1 MSNIDKVRI
10 HNFKA
15 FYTGSEPD
23 EIDLG
28 GKHLLMYGENGSGK
42 SSIYWALYTLFQSET
57 KQNIEINK
65 YFTPTHD
72 EQLLNFTYLN
82 QRPDFVIDVN
92 GKITNPTDIG
102 KNAEVEV
109 ILKDTTSLK
118 INKDGKSETLKN
130 KLEELNRHSD
140 FITHRLL
147 VNFYNFRNSKEIN
160 LWEVFVRDFFPFL
173 KMDKNKSKITLW
185 QKLKEIENNMPFNVN
200 DAAGTFKR
208 SKSKVKQKWMNDEI
222 TAFNSDLEY
231 WIGRINVLAN
241 IVYKEEL
248 KIKDNIEIFLKY
260 DEPFRYDHYKDNE
273 YVKDGKKYIQGTG
286 YAAFNHPILKL
297 QIKRMNDDGTYSLI
311 HRPQAYLNE
320 AKITQIALSIRFS
333 LLDKTIKPDYPGQFL
348 ALDDLLISLD
358 MGNRDIV
365 LDAILNIY
373 AKRFKIYIFTH
384 EKSFFDF
391 CVFKIEQRKQK
402 KDWEIMEIHS
412 NDLEGGK
419 PVIIP
424 SVLNPYDKAKKYF
437 SAKDYTTASLYLR
450 KELEKLVI
458 ERLPE
463 EYTKTIDGQFHNL
476 EHYWKLF
483 IERYQKLGK
492 VISDDIKEY
501 FKQSKLLILN
511 PAAHHNLNLPVYKL
525 ELERAFKLV
534 EKIYD
539 EYPIPKLNI
548 LLTKGMTL
556 VFKHPT
562 ENYSFEFLLEG
573 DLSINSIDSENE
585 VTTPKCK
592 IMNWQFKGVDLWDF
606 RKNNISNYN
615 VTKKP
620 MLDNFDKVIKTHI
633 QLVPLSISAEMF
645 LNNTNIKYTNS
656 SINDLLINNGI
667 YAYFNFVS
675 REIVFELI

>member
-1 MSNIDKVRI
+1 MSNIDKVRL

-23 EIDLG
+23 EIDFG

-57 KQNIEINK
+57 KSTDDIAK

-72 EQLLNFTYLN
+72 EQLLNYNYLN
-82 QRPDFVIDVN
+82 QRPDFVVSAE

-102 KNAEVEV
+102 KNAEIEV
-109 ILKDTTSLK
+109 LLKDNTSLK
-118 INKDGKSETLKN
+118 IDKDGNHESTAN
-130 KLEELNRHSD
+130 KIRDLNRRSD

-160 LWEVFVRDFFPFL
+160 LWEVFARDFFPFL
-173 KMDKNKSKITLW
+173 PTNKGKDIGTLW
-185 QKLKEIENNMPFNVN
+185 DKLKDIETNLPFNL
-200 DAAGTFKR
+200 DESSGTLKR
-208 SKSKVKQKWMNDEI
+208 SRSKQWQNQLKIKIDK
-222 TAFNSDLEY
+222 FNADIEY
-231 WIGRINVLAN
+231 WIGRINTIAN
-241 IVYKEEL
+241 EVYKNEL
-248 KIKDNIEIFLKY
+248 KINDGIEIFLDYSELLK
-260 DEPFRYDHYKDNE
+260 YDHYKDNE
-273 YVKDGKKYIQGTG
+273 YVKDGKTYKRWTTFAGL
-286 YAAFNHPILKL
+286 NEPILKL
-297 QIKRMNDDGTYSLI
+297 NIKRVNPDGTYSLI

-333 LLDKTIKPDYPGQFL
+333 LLHESIKPSYPGQFL

-358 MGNRDIV
+358 MSNRDII

-373 AKRFKIYIFTH
+373 SKRFKVYIFTH

-412 NDLEGGK
+412 NDLDGGK
-419 PVIIP
+419 PIIIP
-424 SVLNPYDKAKKYF
+424 SVLNSYDKAKKYF

-483 IERYQKLGK
+483 IERYDKLNK
-492 VISDDIKEY
+492 EISTEIKQY

-525 ELERAFKLV
+525 ELERAFILV

-539 EYPIPKLNI
+539 DYPIPKLNI
-548 LLTKGMTL
+548 ILCKSMRLKFT
-556 VFKHPT
+556 HPN
-562 ENYSFEFLLEG
+562 ENYTFEFELEN
-573 DLSINSIDSENE
+573 DFATSSINTGNE
-585 VTTPKCK
+585 VTNSKCK
-592 IMNWQFKGVDLWDF
+592 ILGWQYNNINSWDF
-606 RKNNISNYN
+606 TNRVIKPYDLENNPIVHDLS
-615 VTKKP
+615 
-620 MLDNFDKVIKTHI
+620 KVIKTLTNI
-633 QLVPLSISAEMF
+633 AYLNIDLDMF
-645 LNNTNIKYTNS
+645 LSNTLVLANVSLKKIFEDYNIIIFYNIFNKNHE
-656 SINDLLINNGI
+656 LCLIN
-667 YAYFNFVS
+667 
-675 REIVFELI
+675 

>member
-15 FYTGSEPD
+15 FYTEAEPE
-23 EIDLG
+23 EINFEG
-28 GKHLLMYGENGSGK
+28 NHLLMYGENGSGK
-42 SSIYWALYTLFQSET
+42 SSIYWSLYTLFQSET

-72 EQLLNFTYLN
+72 EQLLNFKYLN
-82 QRPDFVIDVN
+82 QRPDFVIDAN

-109 ILKDTTSLK
+109 LLKDTTSLK

-200 DAAGTFKR
+200 DATGKFKR

-231 WIGRINVLAN
+231 WIGRINILAN

-273 YVKDGKKYIQGTG
+273 YIKDGKKYIQGTG
-286 YAAFNHPILKL
+286 YAAFNNPILKL
-297 QIKRMNDDGTYSLI
+297 HIKRMNDDGTYSLI

-373 AKRFKIYIFTH
+373 SKRFKVYIFTH

-391 CVFKIEQRKQK
+391 CVFKIEQKKEK

-412 NDLEGGK
+412 NDLSGGK
-419 PVIIP
+419 PIIIP

-437 SAKDYTTASLYLR
+437 LAKDYTTASLYLR

-483 IERYQKLGK
+483 IERYNKLNK
-492 VISDDIKEY
+492 EISPEIKQY

-525 ELERAFKLV
+525 ELERAFILV
-534 EKIYD
+534 ENIYD
-539 EYPIPKLNI
+539 DYPIPKLDII
-548 LLTKGMTL
+548 LCKSMRLKFT
-556 VFKHPT
+556 HPN
-562 ENYSFEFLLEG
+562 ENYTFEFELEN
-573 DLSINSIDSENE
+573 DFATNSIDTGNE
-585 VTTPKCK
+585 VTNSKCK
-592 IMNWQFKGVDLWDF
+592 ILRWQY
-606 RKNNISNYN
+606 NNIDSWNFTN
-615 VTKKP
+615 LVIKP
-620 MLDNFDKVIKTHI
+620 YDVENDPMVHDLLKVIKTLTNI
-633 QLVPLSISAEMF
+633 PYLNIDLDMF
-645 LNNTNIKYTNS
+645 LSNTLVLANVSLKKIFEDYNI
-656 SINDLLINNGI
+656 GI
-667 YAYFNFVS
+667 AYNIFNKKL
-675 REIVFELI
+675 EIYLKN